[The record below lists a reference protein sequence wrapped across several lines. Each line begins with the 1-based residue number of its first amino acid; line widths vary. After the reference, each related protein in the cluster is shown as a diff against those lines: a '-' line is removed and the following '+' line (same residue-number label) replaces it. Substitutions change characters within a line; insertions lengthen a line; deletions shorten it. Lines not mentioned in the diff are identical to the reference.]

1 MSLPS
6 GLSAERARFYH
17 QRMSEKEGHMPDK
30 RGFFRTD
37 FGQLLL
43 AFGGIMVASFFGT
56 LLAGA
61 MILALVR

>member
-1 MSLPS
+1 
-6 GLSAERARFYH
+6 
-17 QRMSEKEGHMPDK
+17 MSEKEGHMPDK